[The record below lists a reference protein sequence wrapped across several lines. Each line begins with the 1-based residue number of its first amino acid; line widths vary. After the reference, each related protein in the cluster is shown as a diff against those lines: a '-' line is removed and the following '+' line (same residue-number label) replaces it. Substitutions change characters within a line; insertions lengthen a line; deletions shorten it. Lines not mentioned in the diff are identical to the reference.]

1 MLDLWRW
8 EMKLIV
14 GRWHYRIPNSK
25 SSRWLSVKQ
34 CRLCLANTLK
44 FHNFLRVKIFITSS
58 TLPSRY
64 IPGTDETIA
73 RWNPNSHVEFAASV
87 QNQSWT
93 FPSANRRESTLF
105 YMCRRLMICLIL
117 DFVTVVIQD
126 NVGFGWGFGIPGAVM
141 ILAIIT
147 FNAGS
152 LVYRYKVP
160 RGSPLTSVAQVLVA
174 AVRKRKATAGDDS
187 SYLYEGLVEGQRPVE
202 LLAHTNQYR
211 YVLLNT

>member
-1 MLDLWRW
+1 
-8 EMKLIV
+8 
-14 GRWHYRIPNSK
+14 
-25 SSRWLSVKQ
+25 
-34 CRLCLANTLK
+34 
-44 FHNFLRVKIFITSS
+44 
-58 TLPSRY
+58 
-64 IPGTDETIA
+64 
-73 RWNPNSHVEFAASV
+73 
-87 QNQSWT
+87 
-93 FPSANRRESTLF
+93 
-105 YMCRRLMICLIL
+105 MICLTF